1 MTQIHPNLICR
12 KCRVPFEFHS
22 TQIVGIPHNPRS
34 VSVFECRE
42 CGRLTAEE
50 LQQLKAA

>member
-1 MTQIHPNLICR
+1 MTHVHANTICR

-22 TQIVGIPHNPRS
+22 TQITDGPTSPRH
-34 VSVFECRE
+34 VTVFECQQ

-50 LQQLKAA
+50 TQQLKAA